1 MPTIKLSKTG
11 EVLFKFPAIDI
22 LDEFI
27 PFVRFFHE
35 KYVRPKTFK
44 VINASRATT
53 LSDVYDSNCRTFT
66 PKHISTGLD
75 FLTKPKGWREI
86 KLPFIIDPGNSST
99 LDKNGKIQVKISP
112 AAQGVKAI
120 FDGTKVYQIGDVFNL
135 RIEVKGH
142 QDRTFNVD
150 FYATDNEDFN
160 QGELQNLL
168 CGRVVV
174 TIFGTSKV
182 SLKMLENISN
192 LDIAKVVN
200 PNYTYPATNTN
211 KASEIELSQMQ
222 ANLYQ
227 DCLGVCYATCESRAN
242 KAYFDLYGRNVVNLA
257 VSKDNI
263 DHRIAAT
270 VRTKDPYMGY
280 GAGGV
285 FAYHKLGVAVDNAAI
300 WNGKLKTGALLQR
313 WESLDP
319 NDLFSH
325 GGHSVIFRAYRYN
338 ETGEIDGIEIT
349 DYHGGINGGFFDVVE
364 DDFPWTKGEYQK
376 KYTLLGVNLLDLE

>member
-27 PFVRFFHE
+27 PFVRFYHE

-44 VINASRATT
+44 VVNASHATT
-53 LSDVYDSNCRTFT
+53 LSEVYDSNCRTFT

-99 LDKNGKIQVKISP
+99 LDKNGKIQVKVSP
-112 AAQGVKAI
+112 AVQGVKVL

-135 RIEVKGH
+135 RIDVKGH

-168 CGRVVV
+168 CGRVAV
-174 TIFGTSKV
+174 TILGTSKV
-182 SLKMLENISN
+182 SLKMLENINN
-192 LDIAKVVN
+192 LGYAPV
-200 PNYTYPATNTN
+200 NYTHPETNTN
-211 KASEIELSQMQ
+211 KASEIELSQIQ
-222 ANLYQ
+222 ANMYQ
-227 DCLGVCYATCESRAN
+227 NCRGVCYATCESRAN
-242 KAYFDLYGRNVVNLA
+242 KAYFDLFGRNVVNLT

-300 WNGKLKTGALLQR
+300 WNGGLKTGALLQR
-313 WESLDP
+313 WKSTNR
-319 NDLFSH
+319 NDLFSN
-325 GGHSVIFRAYRYN
+325 GGHSVIFRAYRYD
-338 ETGEIDGIEIT
+338 ESGAIDGIEIT
-349 DYHGGINGGFFDVVE
+349 DYHGGINGGIFDAVE
-364 DDFPWTKGEYQK
+364 DDLPWK
-376 KYTLLGVNLLDLE
+376 KNVYLREYTLLGVNLLDLE